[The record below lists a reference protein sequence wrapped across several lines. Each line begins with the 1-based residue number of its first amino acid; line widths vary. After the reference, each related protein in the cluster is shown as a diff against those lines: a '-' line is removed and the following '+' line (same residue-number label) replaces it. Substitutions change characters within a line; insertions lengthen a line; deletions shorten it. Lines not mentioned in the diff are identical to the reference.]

1 MSSFDSYRKQSAAD
15 AKAILDNGV
24 PTLEALASA
33 LASMPYT
40 GPDALGAAE
49 TAFASVD
56 VFTVDVNKPNAV
68 VDSTYTTVRNSLAS
82 AAENIRVL
90 ERFVGLH
97 VPQMEVSDLGLI
109 HASTQPLVANVLD
122 GNNFGVTVQMMFAKL
137 LKDERDKLEKSLTDT
152 SKYYA
157 SRADA
162 IDKFTHLPKISTTE
176 TKSSSQSNATGGKDG
191 DENKTSTS
199 TATEEKIARSDHGEA
214 NLHRVKALA
223 ALDAQMYMDLVA
235 ALQSMR
241 NGYIVILD
249 NLEKNW
255 TKLEEPRGKGYGGYG
270 SGGRSMAF

>member
-1 MSSFDSYRKQSAAD
+1 
-15 AKAILDNGV
+15 
-24 PTLEALASA
+24 
-33 LASMPYT
+33 
-40 GPDALGAAE
+40 
-49 TAFASVD
+49 
-56 VFTVDVNKPNAV
+56 
-68 VDSTYTTVRNSLAS
+68 
-82 AAENIRVL
+82 
-90 ERFVGLH
+90 
-97 VPQMEVSDLGLI
+97 
-109 HASTQPLVANVLD
+109 
-122 GNNFGVTVQMMFAKL
+122 MMFAKL
-137 LKDERDKLEKSLTDT
+137 LKDERDKLEKSLADT

-162 IDKFTHLPKISTTE
+162 IDKFTHLPKVSTTE

>member
-1 MSSFDSYRKQSAAD
+1 
-15 AKAILDNGV
+15 
-24 PTLEALASA
+24 
-33 LASMPYT
+33 
-40 GPDALGAAE
+40 
-49 TAFASVD
+49 
-56 VFTVDVNKPNAV
+56 
-68 VDSTYTTVRNSLAS
+68 
-82 AAENIRVL
+82 
-90 ERFVGLH
+90 
-97 VPQMEVSDLGLI
+97 
-109 HASTQPLVANVLD
+109 
-122 GNNFGVTVQMMFAKL
+122 MMFAKL
-137 LKDERDKLEKSLTDT
+137 LKDERDKLEKSLSET

-162 IDKFTHLPKISTTE
+162 IDKFTHLPKVSTTE
-176 TKSSSQSNATGGKDG
+176 TKSSSSSNATGGKDG

-199 TATEEKIARSDHGEA
+199 TATEEKIATSDNGKV
-214 NLHRVKALA
+214 NVHRVKALA